1 EQDIPLRLRIQ
12 VRSFEAIC
20 RMIHTGMGVGILPAQ
35 VVRNY
40 LPALDVATV
49 PLAEAWASRELK
61 IGVRDPDAL
70 SVTARQLRAHLAQ
83 HEGQGRR
90 PGKREMHASFA
101 AGEAMLGEI
110 TMTTGERTRL
120 QSVYHVA

>member
-1 EQDIPLRLRIQ
+1 PPAPSTLFPYTTLFRSLEQVALEQDIPLRLRIQ

-70 SVTARQLRAHLAQ
+70 SVTARQLLEHLVQ
-83 HEGQGRR
+83 HEGQG
-90 PGKREMHASFA
+90 
-101 AGEAMLGEI
+101 
-110 TMTTGERTRL
+110 
-120 QSVYHVA
+120 